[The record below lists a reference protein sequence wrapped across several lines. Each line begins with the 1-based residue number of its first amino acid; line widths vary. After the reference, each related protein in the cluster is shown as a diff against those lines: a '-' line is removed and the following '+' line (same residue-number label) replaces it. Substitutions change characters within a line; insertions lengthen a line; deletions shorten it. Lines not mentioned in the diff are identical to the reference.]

1 MKNGVHLHHDRFL
14 QDSLVNYMKNTL
26 VSQENRVCMMFAVEQ
41 TWSDMI
47 VVGSFQLNGPWN
59 DKKVILGIIYESMI
73 TRYLRDDLWFF
84 LNAFLLVMYVFVSV
98 RFIVNVTLTSQ
109 RLFLFVLVKPSNM
122 TLSHGHVCITSVV
135 SSVATP
141 RMMPP
146 ALQTQRF
153 KKVTTQWES
162 WFEVKYL
169 QVNMH
174 CKIRYFI
181 WKTNYEDP

>member
-1 MKNGVHLHHDRFL
+1 
-14 QDSLVNYMKNTL
+14 MKNTL

-41 TWSDMI
+41 TWSDMMLWEA
-47 VVGSFQLNGPWN
+47 SSWMYHEMT
-59 DKKVILGIIYESMI
+59 KKSSWIILGIIYESMI

-98 RFIVNVTLTSQ
+98 RFIVNVASTSQ
-109 RLFLFVLVKPSNM
+109 RLFFFVLVKPFNM
-122 TLSHGHVCITSVV
+122 TLSHGHICITSVV

-153 KKVTTQWES
+153 KKVTTPWES
-162 WFEVKYL
+162 WFGVKYL

-174 CKIRYFI
+174 CKSR
-181 WKTNYEDP
+181 